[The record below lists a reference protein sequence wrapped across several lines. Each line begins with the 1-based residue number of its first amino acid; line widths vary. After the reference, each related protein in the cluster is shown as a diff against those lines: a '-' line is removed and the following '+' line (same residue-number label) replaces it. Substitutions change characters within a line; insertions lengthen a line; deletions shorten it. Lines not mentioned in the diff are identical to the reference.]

1 MMLKRKLKKRIFKKS
16 NGSIYINRKQ
26 EQEEKE
32 LAKSMLTKKNR
43 YILNK
48 MEFGENRKK
57 EAADKLK

>member
-1 MMLKRKLKKRIFKKS
+1 LNLR
-16 NGSIYINRKQ
+16 NQ
-26 EQEEKE
+26 EKEEKE